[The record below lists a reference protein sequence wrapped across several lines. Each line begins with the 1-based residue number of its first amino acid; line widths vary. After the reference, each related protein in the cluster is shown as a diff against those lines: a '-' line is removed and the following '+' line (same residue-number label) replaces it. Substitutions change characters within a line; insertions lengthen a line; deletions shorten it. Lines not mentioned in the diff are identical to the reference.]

1 MNIESLILNTS
12 SRNFNKNFLNRLRI
26 DSLTN
31 VKAQNLVNTILT
43 NIKNKGD
50 VSLLSYINKYDGY
63 TVKKIKDIYIT
74 KKQIKEAY
82 THIDKTQ
89 LMNLKRSISRIR
101 KFAKKQKLTSWSSSE
116 EGTLLGEKIS
126 PIESVGVYVPAG
138 KASYPSTVL
147 MNVLPA
153 KVAGV
158 KTITMAC
165 PINSIEEHSLAIVAA
180 DLCKVDKI
188 YRMGGA
194 HAVAALTYGTK
205 NISSVDK
212 IVGPGN
218 IYVTLAKKAVFGEV
232 GIDNIAGPSEVVIIA
247 DSTNNPDWIA
257 MDLFS
262 QAEHDEL
269 AQPILISSNLTV
281 LRKVQ
286 SSIKRLLPSMLRK
299 EIISKAFNGR
309 GMFIKTKNNREI
321 VKLVNIIGPEHL
333 EIMSKDH
340 RMLLKDINNAGAI
353 FLGEYSPEV
362 FGDYC
367 AGPNHVL
374 PTSGSARFSS
384 PLGVE
389 DFQKRSSLI
398 KISKTT
404 ASKLSK
410 ISVSMALSE
419 GLQAH
424 ALSAK
429 LREK

>member
-1 MNIESLILNTS
+1 M
-12 SRNFNKNFLNRLRI
+12 
-26 DSLTN
+26 
-31 VKAQNLVNTILT
+31 
-43 NIKNKGD
+43 
-50 VSLLSYINKYDGY
+50 
-63 TVKKIKDIYIT
+63 
-74 KKQIKEAY
+74 
-82 THIDKTQ
+82 
-89 LMNLKRSISRIR
+89 
-101 KFAKKQKLTSWSSSE
+101 
-116 EGTLLGEKIS
+116 
-126 PIESVGVYVPAG
+126 
-138 KASYPSTVL
+138 
-147 MNVLPA
+147 
-153 KVAGV
+153 
-158 KTITMAC
+158 
-165 PINSIEEHSLAIVAA
+165 
-180 DLCKVDKI
+180 
-188 YRMGGA
+188 
-194 HAVAALTYGTK
+194 
-205 NISSVDK
+205 
-212 IVGPGN
+212 
-218 IYVTLAKKAVFGEV
+218 FGEV

-398 KISKTT
+398 KISKIT

>member
-82 THIDKTQ
+82 TYIDKTQ

-101 KFAKKQKLTSWSSSE
+101 KFAKKQKLSSWSSSE

-165 PINSIEEHSLAIVAA
+165 PIDSIEEHSLAIVAA

-188 YRMGGA
+188 CRMGGA

-340 RMLLKDINNAGAI
+340 GMLLKDINNAGAI

-398 KISKTT
+398 KISKRT

>member
-188 YRMGGA
+188 CRMGGA